1 MQWEGQDLHTQL
13 FSPNGPPQEVPDM
26 LTSALL
32 SEEGHKSYHLP
43 QRQTDSPLQQQLSS
57 WEHMAS
63 LKTEDSPLSS
73 EHKYLNTYPT
83 PTLVM

>member
-13 FSPNGPPQEVPDM
+13 FSPSGPPQEVPDM
-26 LTSALL
+26 LTSGLL
-32 SEEGHKSYHLP
+32 SEEGHKSYQLSH
-43 QRQTDSPLQQQLSS
+43 RQTDSPLQQLSS

-63 LKTEDSPLSS
+63 LKTEDPSLSS
-73 EHKYLNTYPT
+73 EHKYMNSYAT